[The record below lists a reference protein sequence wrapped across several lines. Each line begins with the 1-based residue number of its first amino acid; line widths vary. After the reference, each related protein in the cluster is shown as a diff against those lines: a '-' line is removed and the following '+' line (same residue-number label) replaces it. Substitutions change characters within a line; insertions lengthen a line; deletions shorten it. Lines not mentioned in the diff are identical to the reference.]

1 MRLTIAIRCGVSV
14 FLCIA
19 SSTWLFA
26 QQPGTDVVARVAGE
40 SITFADVDDAWRRND
55 AASRLRML
63 QDLYDTRLRAL
74 DILIGERLI
83 EREAERRGLGRD
95 ALLGSELPSRT
106 LSITE
111 EEVTLIYERNRNQFG
126 GRSYEDMAPEIR
138 AFIESQR
145 PMQAL
150 HAYMNE
156 LRRDATDDVTVLLEP
171 PRQNVDVLEEDP
183 SQGPASAPVEI
194 VEFSDFDCP
203 YCKRATDILS
213 QVLAEFGD
221 QVHFVYKDYPL
232 PSHPNAFKAAEAG
245 NCANDQGKFWDFH
258 DKMFASQGS
267 LDVPSLKE
275 YAAELGLNV
284 ETFSAC
290 LDQGEHANRV
300 QRDLEIGSAYGV
312 SSTPTLFINGRVVV
326 GAIPYESLVEILRE
340 ELRR

>member
-1 MRLTIAIRCGVSV
+1 MLLNIAIRCVLSV

-40 SITFADVDDAWRRND
+40 SITFAEVDDAWRRND

-63 QDLYDTRLRAL
+63 QELYDTRLRAL

-83 EREAERRGLGRD
+83 EREAVRRGLTRD
-95 ALLGSELPSRT
+95 ALLESELPSRT
-106 LSITE
+106 LSVTE

-126 GRSYEDMAPEIR
+126 NRTYEQMAPEIR
-138 AFIESQR
+138 EFIESQR

-150 HAYMNE
+150 HAYMNA
-156 LRRDATDDVTVLLEP
+156 LRRDATDEVTVLLEP

-183 SQGPASAPVEI
+183 SQGSASASVEI

-213 QVLAEFGD
+213 QVLSEFGE
-221 QVHFVYKDYPL
+221 QIRLVYKDYPL

-245 NCANDQGKFWDFH
+245 NCANDQGRFWDFH

-284 ETFSAC
+284 EVFSAC
-290 LDQGEHANRV
+290 LDQGQHTNRV

-326 GAIPYESLVEILRE
+326 GAIPYENFVEILRE
-340 ELRR
+340 ELDR

>member
-1 MRLTIAIRCGVSV
+1 MRLTIAIRCGVSL

-203 YCKRATDILS
+203 YDILS

-326 GAIPYESLVEILRE
+326 GAVPYESLVEILRE